1 MERYDGKTRKDDVK
15 KYILIAIGV
24 ILLIVLYKLFVYIVV
39 RVSHPTPDM
48 RVVIVSTKIIDYSL
62 ADEAESYLGPLAGDL
77 DGNGRAVVEVIPLNM
92 AGNEGIAAFG
102 SEGAEID
109 SDRTLLKRY
118 LTEGTY
124 HIFLLGK
131 NKPSPD
137 SPAEFQNSGDSY
149 WREYCNAKYLRKLP
163 EDLASADSE
172 YYTEIPGD
180 TIFSETKMS
189 LVTFCGCIHKDA
201 TDEEYDEAIALLWEL
216 KAQSAD

>member
-48 RVVIVSTKIIDYSL
+48 RVVIASAKIIDYSMV
-62 ADEAESYLGPLAGDL
+62 DEAESYLGPLAGDL
-77 DGNGRAVVEVIPLNM
+77 DGNGKAVVEVIPLNM
-92 AGNEGIAAFG
+92 AGNEEITAFD
-102 SEGAEID
+102 SEGVEVE

-124 HIFLLGK
+124 HLFLLGK

-137 SPAEFQNSGDSY
+137 LPSKFKSSGDSY
-149 WREYCNAKYLRKLP
+149 WRGYCNAKYLRKLP
-163 EDLASADSE
+163 EDIASVDSE
-172 YYTEIPGD
+172 YYTEIPGN
-180 TIFSETKMS
+180 TFFSETKMS

-201 TDEEYDEAIALLWEL
+201 TDEEYDEMVALLREL

>member
-1 MERYDGKTRKDDVK
+1 MERYDGKARKDDVK
-15 KYILIAIGV
+15 RYILIALGV
-24 ILLIVLYKLFVYIVV
+24 VLLIVLYRLFVYIVV

-48 RVVIVSTKIIDYSL
+48 SVVIASTKIIDYSM
-62 ADEAESYLGPLAGDL
+62 ADEAEACLGPLVGDL
-77 DGNGRAVVEVIPLNM
+77 DKNGRAVVDVIPLNM
-92 AGNEGIAAFG
+92 AENEGITALG
-102 SEGAEID
+102 SEGIEVE

-131 NKPSPD
+131 NGTNPD
-137 SPAEFQNSGDSY
+137 LPEKFQSIGDSY
-149 WREYCNAKYLRKLP
+149 WRGYCNSKYLRKLP
-163 EDLASADSE
+163 EDLASEDCE

-201 TDEEYDEAIALLWEL
+201 TDEEYDEMVALMRKL
-216 KAQSAD
+216 K